1 MRKFLYGTVNLTSER
16 IIPRRKP
23 GAVVLSNEQATLP
36 CECMLMPTDQYCC
49 QPWLE
54 KLLSEADSSECK
66 DLRTVTTGC
75 SALNGTPVPTPLGLS
90 EQ

>member
-1 MRKFLYGTVNLTSER
+1 MRKFLYGTVNLTSEC

-36 CECMLMPTDQYCC
+36 CECMLMPTDQCCC

-66 DLRTVTTGC
+66 DLRTMTTGC